1 MKLVLA
7 QVSCNEKDPLS
18 IEYIIEEGPVG
29 VELKYSFSGNW
40 NESIVNTVAASIMDD
55 GSGVQIRIGKK
66 KINLDYSELSQL
78 FILLSYRNK
87 EKYEIHEAKLIKSI
101 TP

>member
-7 QVSCNEKDPLS
+7 QISNDVKDPLALDYV
-18 IEYIIEEGPVG
+18 IDEGPLG
-29 VELKYSFSGNW
+29 VELKYSFGGTWDS
-40 NESIVNTVAASIMDD
+40 SIENTVAASVMDD
-55 GSGVQIRIGKK
+55 GNGVQIRIGKK

-78 FILLSYRNK
+78 FILLAYRNK
-87 EKYEIHEAKLIKSI
+87 EKYEIHESTLIKSI